1 MKIKVWIS
9 VALLLVCAAVAA
21 AQDPAQKQM
30 SPEEKAA
37 MEAWQKAMT
46 PGPQHKALDAMAG
59 TWDTKVSSWMAPG
72 APAMTSNGTSV
83 NRWIMGGRYMEQ
95 RFSGSV
101 MGQPFEGLGYTGY
114 DNVSGK
120 YWGTWMDN
128 MSTGMMSST
137 GSSSA
142 DGKSYTFTAT
152 MNDPMT
158 GKTTSSEERITV
170 LDKDHHNFEMW
181 GPGPDGKNFKMM
193 EINYTRKK

>member
-1 MKIKVWIS
+1 MKIKVSIS
-9 VALLLVCAAVAA
+9 VALLIVCAALAM
-21 AQDPAQKQM
+21 AQDPSKKEM

-37 MEAWQKAMT
+37 MEAWQKALT

-59 TWDTKVSSWMAPG
+59 TWETKVTSYMAPG
-72 APAMTSNGTSV
+72 APPMTSTGTSV
-83 NRWIMGGRYMEQ
+83 NRWIMGGRYLEQ
-95 RFSGSV
+95 RFTGSF

-137 GSSSA
+137 GTASA

-152 MNDPMT
+152 MNDPMS
-158 GKTTSSEERITV
+158 GKATTAEERIMV
-170 LDKDHHNFEMW
+170 VDKDHHNFEMW
-181 GPGPDGKNFKMM
+181 SPGPDGRNFKAM